1 MSQRFVLVHVAARRQ
16 TETKEQGRL
25 FNETGFIRAA
35 RSASRRSLPPA
46 FSAQAQTAS
55 PFLQR
60 LDANNDGTVSRDEI
74 VAARAKL
81 FARLD
86 ANGDGVIDEDETEWL
101 RDAIMDRATAL
112 QARLV
117 SEMRR
122 IDASGDG
129 KVSRTSFATARSS
142 SILPTRDGDGKLSA
156 VEFSS
161 SAASWSVAEVDR
173 RYEQE
178 LNQY

>member
-1 MSQRFVLVHVAARRQ
+1 MKQASFAVHAALVAA
-16 TETKEQGRL
+16 L
-25 FNETGFIRAA
+25 
-35 RSASRRSLPPA
+35 SPPA

-60 LDANNDGTVSRDEI
+60 LDGNNDGTVSRDEI

-129 KVSRTSFATARSS
+129 KVSRDEFRDRTLFFDLAD
-142 SILPTRDGDGKLSA
+142 RDGDGKLSA
-156 VEFSS
+156 PEFL
-161 SAASWSVAEVDR
+161 VIRGIMVGR
-173 RYEQE
+173 
-178 LNQY
+178 

>member
-1 MSQRFVLVHVAARRQ
+1 MKQASFALLAALVAA
-16 TETKEQGRL
+16 L
-25 FNETGFIRAA
+25 
-35 RSASRRSLPPA
+35 SPPA
-46 FSAQAQTAS
+46 FSAKAQTAS

-112 QARLV
+112 QASWKR
-117 SEMRR
+117 
-122 IDASGDG
+122 DA
-129 KVSRTSFATARSS
+129 
-142 SILPTRDGDGKLSA
+142 P
-156 VEFSS
+156 
-161 SAASWSVAEVDR
+161 DR
-173 RYEQE
+173 R
-178 LNQY
+178 